1 MDQLPQPKIPM
12 FVTNPNREPL
22 PYFECG
28 DVIVKT
34 DNTFIVSSGKR
45 YKGKILYVRKIAK
58 IKKSPISE
66 YGQSRLQYKKKYGK
80 DWMHVAMADD
90 QYKLHKLG
98 VPTQKICNFLFKKY
112 GHRFS
117 SRKTWIPDGN
127 LTTKNQQMACDKYSK
142 LCGTGHRLAAYR
154 LRWSVDR
161 ELDKIAT
168 DSMNCRFVRSRENT
182 RKFEIIWSNSFCPET
197 KRGKRILTS

>member
-1 MDQLPQPKIPM
+1 MNFGLFSDKQPMQWLILRTSVKSKI
-12 FVTNPNREPL
+12 FWHESPNTIGPKN
-22 PYFECG
+22 
-28 DVIVKT
+28 I
-34 DNTFIVSSGKR
+34 SSQE
-45 YKGKILYVRKIAK
+45 I
-58 IKKSPISE
+58 SSE
-66 YGQSRLQYKKKYGK
+66 YGQSRLQYKKNYGK
-80 DWMHVAMADD
+80 HWMHVAMADD

-98 VPTQKICNFLFKKY
+98 VPIQKICNFLNKKY

-117 SRKTWIPDGN
+117 SRKTWHTLFSKKTSQRKINNWLMTNISQEIDP
-127 LTTKNQQMACDKYSK
+127 YSSSA
-142 LCGTGHRLAAYR
+142 RNSPR

-168 DSMNCRFVRSRENT
+168 DYMNCRFVRSRENT